1 MKQCVFWDHLKY
13 GDMFIEKV
21 PEWVVQCLDCAWKY
35 KDDTVYTD
43 WWWRRVWQFWVWYFK
58 GSIDRRGEWYK
69 RVEKED

>member
-35 KDDTVYTD
+35 KDDTVY
-43 WWWRRVWQFWVWYFK
+43 K
-58 GSIDRRGEWYK
+58 
-69 RVEKED
+69 